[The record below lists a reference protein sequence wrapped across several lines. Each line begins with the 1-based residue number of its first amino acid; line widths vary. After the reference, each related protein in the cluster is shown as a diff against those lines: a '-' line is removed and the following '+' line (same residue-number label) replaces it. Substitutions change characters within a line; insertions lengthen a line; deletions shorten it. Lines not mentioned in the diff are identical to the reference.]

1 MPAACAISATFGMSR
16 TSRPGLP
23 MVSATTS
30 RVRSPIAARKPAR
43 SRGLTNVVRMPKRG
57 SRMRQEIDRAA
68 IERSG
73 RNDMVAGT
81 QQRSDGEM
89 HRRHAACGANRADAI
104 FQRRQAFLQHGRRR
118 IGNAC
123 VDVAGALQVEQACG
137 VIGIVEHIRGGL
149 IDRHGTRACNRVGML
164 PGVQAQSL
172 EGGRFRSG
180 HTSSR
185 RDGVKPDM
193 SHRIRRL
200 PMQQAPVRRLRPV
213 AVRLSPSAGRCAI
226 CVRAG
231 KPTAARHSP
240 SDGGADRRSCR

>member
-1 MPAACAISATFGMSR
+1 MRSGTPAACAISATFGMSR

-43 SRGLTNVVRMPKRG
+43 SRGLTNVVKIPKRG
-57 SRMRQEIDRAA
+57 SVCVKQIDRAA
-68 IERSG
+68 IERRG
-73 RNDMVAGT
+73 RNDMIAGI
-81 QQRSDGEM
+81 QQRGDGEM
-89 HRRHAACGANRADAI
+89 HRRHAACGADRADAV
-104 FQRRQAFLQHGRRR
+104 FQRRQALLQHRRRR
-118 IGNAC
+118 IGNAR
-123 VDVAGALQVEQACG
+123 VDVAGALQVEQARG

-149 IDRHGTRACNRVGML
+149 VNRHGTRPCDRIGML

-172 EGGRFRSG
+172 EGRRFRSG

-200 PMQQAPVRRLRPV
+200 PMQQAPVRRLRS
-213 AVRLSPSAGRCAI
+213 ATVRLSP
-226 CVRAG
+226 
-231 KPTAARHSP
+231 
-240 SDGGADRRSCR
+240 